1 MTDNVSFSCIE
12 AIANK
17 RHWKEAYMRCLIVSL
32 ESFQKG
38 IIPEEVKQYI
48 DSCEIEPFIILD
60 ESSKIK
66 TNNPCKE
73 SKKSKR
79 TQAILKLNKTGQRC
93 ILTGTF
99 MSKSPVNA
107 YDQMNFLKDGF
118 FPESIFSFAEHYV
131 IRRTLPSVRG
141 TRITITQKDYETIRK
156 RLLRFKDNEVMLKNA
171 INSVCSFYGVSIE
184 DCRHIMEH
192 EEYTPFKNMEELW
205 QRIGD
210 VCLKVDRKTS
220 TDLPPKVYK
229 VYNVDITKEQLKL
242 YLQLQNQHC
251 TDRVTV
257 DNGLKLYLRF
267 QDICNGYE
275 PVETEELTE
284 SGQHKVELVPLKENP
299 KLDMLEEVI
308 EEIGN
313 SQVVIWCSRTKL
325 LYDAEKRMRD
335 LGYTTAIYDGKISKD
350 EREKGYQS
358 FAEGKTQ
365 LIFINQASG
374 AYGLDGLKEA
384 DYAVYL
390 CNSYSV
396 EQRLQSENRIYRGNI
411 TRNKYIIDLTLKGT
425 VEEKI
430 TACLKLGEELLDT
443 GRTDVELFKYF
454 GK

>member
-1 MTDNVSFSCIE
+1 MK
-12 AIANK
+12 A
-17 RHWKEAYMRCLIVSL
+17 LIISL

-38 IIPEEVKQYI
+38 EVPEEVIKYI
-48 DSCEIEPFIILD
+48 ESQSIEPFIILD

-79 TQAILKLNKTGQRC
+79 TQAILKLNNVGERC

-107 YDQMNFLKDGF
+107 YDQMNFLKKGF
-118 FPESIFSFAEHYV
+118 FPESMFAFAEHYE

-141 TRITITQKDYETIRK
+141 ARITITHKDYEIIRN
-156 RLLRFKDNEVMLKNA
+156 RLLKNRNDNMLLLNTV
-171 INSVCSFYGVSIE
+171 NSICSFYGISRE
-184 DCRHIMEH
+184 DCAHILKNS
-192 EEYTPFKNMEELW
+192 EYTPFKNMEELW

-220 TDLPPKVYK
+220 TDIPPKVYK
-229 VYNVDITKEQLKL
+229 VYDVDITKEQLKL
-242 YLQLQNQHC
+242 YMQLQNMHC
-251 TDRVTV
+251 TDNITV

-284 SGQHKVELVPLKENP
+284 SGQHKVELLPLKENP

-325 LYDAEKRMRD
+325 LYDAEKRMKD
-335 LGYTTAIYDGKISKD
+335 LGYSTAIYDGKIGRK

-365 LIFINQASG
+365 LIFVNQSSG

-396 EQRLQSENRIYRGNI
+396 EQRLQSENRI
-411 TRNKYIIDLTLKGT
+411 
-425 VEEKI
+425 
-430 TACLKLGEELLDT
+430 
-443 GRTDVELFKYF
+443 
-454 GK
+454 